1 MYETVV
7 LSLGLVWVVIGL
19 TLSLF
24 MGRRGHLAF
33 GWFVLGTLMGP
44 MAVILAVAVRR
55 HPEDRPSRELA
66 APGAAS
72 GEIDVLVGTDGS
84 PESFAAFDSAATLLG
99 SRLGRVTFATVLPYE
114 AGRDDERRATRLLE
128 TAVERSGCEDAGTE
142 LLHGRPS
149 EVLVGVAARDG
160 YELVVVGK
168 RGAGLAKRL
177 LGSTAAELARDAKVP
192 VLIPG
197 E

>member
-7 LSLGLVWVVIGL
+7 LSLGAVWLVIGL

-44 MAVILAVAVRR
+44 MALILAAAVRR
-55 HPEDRPSRELA
+55 HPEDRPSREIRV
-66 APGAAS
+66 PGAGS
-72 GEIDVLVGTDGS
+72 GAVDVLVGTDGS
-84 PESFAAFDSAATLLG
+84 PESLAAFDAAATLLG

-114 AGRDDERRATRLLE
+114 AGRDDERRAMRVLE
-128 TAVERSGCEDAGTE
+128 TAVERSGRAHAGTE

-149 EVLVGVAARDG
+149 EVLVEVAARDG
-160 YELVVVGK
+160 YELLVVGK

-177 LGSTAAELARDAKVP
+177 LGSTAAALARDAKVP
-192 VLIPG
+192 VLLPG